1 MLKVSLWGNKSDV
14 QTEMAH
20 WCLDVIE
27 GKYRVFSTTT
37 VEENLVIS
45 AKLLEV
51 ITLLENIEI
60 ILKNFPKGYKC
71 RAYFLCNTPQCK
83 VIKLNLKNKTFL
95 VGDGKHYNLVN
106 LLQAHTDIIR
116 LGRDKYYLINDFV
129 NYLKTFLPNRSAEA
143 YLVIQGNIY
152 DIPKYMVQKTTG
164 GVLSNLFAE
173 PRTLTSQTDNSN
185 IQTPSKNV
193 NSLFS

>member
-20 WCLDVIE
+20 WGLDVID

-37 VEENLVIS
+37 VGENSIIS
-45 AKLLEV
+45 AKLVEV

-60 ILKNFPKGYKC
+60 ILKNYTKGLKC

-83 VIKLNLKNKTFL
+83 VIKINMKNKALL
-95 VGDGKHYNLVN
+95 VGDGKHCNVN
-106 LLQAHTDIIR
+106 RLLQAHTAISR
-116 LGRDKYYLINDFV
+116 LGTDKYYLMNDLF

-143 YLVIQGNIY
+143 YLVIQGDIY
-152 DIPKYMVQKTTG
+152 DIPKYMVQKAIEG
-164 GVLSNLFAE
+164 DLSSLFVE
-173 PRTLTSQTDNSN
+173 PRTLTSQTDDIN
-185 IQTPSKNV
+185 IQSPSKNV